1 VWIFLMAG
9 TAVVCDAKKQ
19 STVVISSTES
29 EDVVIFLTRQT
40 LLWSSDYVSW
50 TDIWWFYSF

>member
-1 VWIFLMAG
+1 MAG